1 MHWLMIALLV
11 SVGALLLAT
20 GGLARHIWLQRTKQ
34 RDAAPAPSAQGS
46 EDLESE
52 P

>member
-1 MHWLMIALLV
+1 MHGLMIAFLV
-11 SVGALLLAT
+11 SLGALLLAT
-20 GGLARHIWLQRTKQ
+20 GALARHIWLHRTRQ
-34 RDAAPAPSAQGS
+34 QAPEPVKPVRTG